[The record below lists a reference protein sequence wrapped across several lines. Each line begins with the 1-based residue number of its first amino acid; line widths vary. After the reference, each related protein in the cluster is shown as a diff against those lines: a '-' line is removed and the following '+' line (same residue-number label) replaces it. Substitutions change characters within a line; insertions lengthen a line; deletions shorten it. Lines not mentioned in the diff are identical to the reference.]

1 MTTTAL
7 VLSPVNDIDPRLTLD
22 DNALVEASRNA
33 YPVVASRKAKRDG
46 LGLAAGA
53 AVALALGGLVFYSMS
68 SERTAPKPKTET
80 AAAPIPAPVQTE
92 IPQAQQPA
100 SNTPGPNAQPAQ
112 SGGTM
117 PASVVPSLPM
127 TSAPVNRASSPVM
140 VFDNSSAPSSMVS
153 PTSSGVMT
161 TATPAATTGLSPNE
175 MFAER
180 VGSISSRTA
189 SAVAMQ
195 NPSYVVP
202 QGTLLPA
209 VTETAIDSDLP
220 GFVRA
225 VVNQDV
231 RSFDGKRVL
240 VPRSS
245 RLIGQYKS
253 GLDAGQRRVY
263 VLWTRLIRP
272 DGVSVELGSPS
283 TDYDGRSGL
292 SGEVDTHFMSR
303 FGSAMLLSVIGGLSS
318 GGTSYLIGGSSAAS
332 VAAQSN
338 AQIPPTVRVRQG
350 QPIRVFIAKDLDFS
364 TLKPANE
371 VAG

>member
-33 YPVVASRKAKRDG
+33 YPVVASRKAKRDN
-46 LGLAAGA
+46 LGLAAGGA
-53 AVALALGGLVFYSMS
+53 IALALGGLVFYSMS
-68 SERTAPKPKTET
+68 SGRTTPKPKTET
-80 AAAPIPAPVQTE
+80 ATAPVNVPVQPVAE
-92 IPQAQQPA
+92 QPQQATNPPA
-100 SNTPGPNAQPAQ
+100 PNAQPAP

-140 VFDNSSAPSSMVS
+140 VFDNSSAPSSMGS
-153 PTSSGVMT
+153 APPSGVIT
-161 TATPAATTGLSPNE
+161 PISPAATTGLSPNE

-195 NPSYVVP
+195 NPGYVVP
-202 QGTLLPA
+202 QGALLPA

-225 VVNQDV
+225 VVSQDV

-240 VPRSS
+240 IPRSS

-283 TDYDGRSGL
+283 TDYEGRSGL